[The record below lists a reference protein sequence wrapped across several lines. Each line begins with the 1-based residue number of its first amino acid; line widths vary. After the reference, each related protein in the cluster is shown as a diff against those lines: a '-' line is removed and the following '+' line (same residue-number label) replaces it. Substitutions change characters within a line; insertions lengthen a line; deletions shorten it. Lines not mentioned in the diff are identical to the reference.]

1 VCSASCSS
9 PPLPSAATGIEEP
22 VALASVSYPALSA
35 PAPAFHSDGQERPPR
50 TC

>member
-22 VALASVSYPALSA
+22 VALASVSYPPLSA